1 MREAIHK
8 FEQGGRYILLDVN
21 SGSVHFLDRMA
32 YDMMDVFDGTNDEET
47 VRALAGKYPEAEL
60 REALS
65 ELHELMDA
73 KQLFAPDISVPP
85 TFAAEGVVKSM
96 CLMVAHD
103 CNLRCEY

>member
-47 VRALAGKYPEAEL
+47 VRALAGKYPEARNM
-60 REALS
+60 RE
-65 ELHELMDA
+65 EPEE
-73 KQLFAPDISVPP
+73 
-85 TFAAEGVVKSM
+85 AAGG
-96 CLMVAHD
+96 
-103 CNLRCEY
+103 NGR